1 MLNWDDRIRL
11 SRLEVEQ
18 ARQIAIAPL
27 DDAIADADR
36 LLAAVQRLH
45 ACSERD
51 QLIERVL
58 ALREERLAIKRA
70 RVAELDLT
78 LPENERVVS
87 VRADKLTE
95 AFNRGDDYRV
105 VRRDGQVVSFDP
117 CKVAIAVLR
126 PLFRIRTVRHIG
138 SFLFARKVGLQFAR
152 TRGLNFVLSVL
163 RRNAAHF
170 LKACCDADVRRP
182 RAHPFES
189 RSVASRSRILAPVGA
204 PPLDC

>member
-36 LLAAVQRLH
+36 LLAAVRRLY
-45 ACSERD
+45 ACHERD

-58 ALREERLAIKRA
+58 ALRKERLAIKRA

-87 VRADKLTE
+87 VRVGKLKE
-95 AFNRGDDYRV
+95 AFSHGEDYRI
-105 VRRDGQVVSFDP
+105 VRRDGQLVSFDP
-117 CKVAIAVLR
+117 SKVAIAVLR
-126 PLFRIRTVRHIG
+126 LLFHIRTVRHIG
-138 SFLFARKVGLQFAR
+138 CFLFARKVGPQIAR

-163 RRNAAHF
+163 RRNAANF
-170 LKACCDADVRRP
+170 LKACCAARVGLP